1 MEKMT
6 ISKVFGYTVA
16 IGVGLHV
23 VKRAPII
30 LDMAIAAYA
39 KNRFPELYTYAVD
52 KVLNK

>member
-16 IGVGLHV
+16 VGVGLQV

-30 LDMAIAAYA
+30 LDMAIAAFA
-39 KNRFPELYTYAVD
+39 KSRFPELYNYAVD
-52 KVLNK
+52 KVLK